1 MTPPVERLP
10 HRWGGVPQGR
20 GAEQVAGFGI
30 GEGKSTGRV
39 VGVMQAP
46 LWGTG
51 SALAPLLLPI
61 QCHLLEKGCET
72 QAHPPVI
79 GINN

>member
-1 MTPPVERLP
+1 MV
-10 HRWGGVPQGR
+10 
-20 GAEQVAGFGI
+20 
-30 GEGKSTGRV
+30 
-39 VGVMQAP
+39 QAP

-51 SALAPLLLPI
+51 SALAPLPLPI

-79 GINN
+79 GISNSPGRKLVKRGPGEARSIWAKQLGLVLAGV